1 MEKTHKNAK
10 NHREG
15 KEPLANAVLQ
25 HPEGSP
31 VYDFIQGQLERN
43 FWVIP
48 FERWNKNQKI
58 SYKK

>member
-1 MEKTHKNAK
+1 MEKTHQNAK

-15 KEPLANAVLQ
+15 KEPLQNAVLQ
-25 HPEGSP
+25 HPEGSA
-31 VYDFIQGQLERN
+31 VYDFIQSQLERN

-58 SYKK
+58 SHK